1 MLGVRVTLTHLGYN
15 LRDWAWGVFLIPVLP
30 VGGRRARVNEENE
43 KPSKDKDRKIPLVK
57 SEDGVCEVYSNF
69 IDANWSLFDVR
80 LRFGQIVPAPIGSD
94 HPFDAEERAAITIA
108 WPEAKILRD
117 IMIDVVRR
125 FEETNGEIK
134 PLKLIG
140 QTCLLATHH

>member
-1 MLGVRVTLTHLGYN
+1 MWLRAVLGEGVR
-15 LRDWAWGVFLIPVLP
+15 
-30 VGGRRARVNEENE
+30 RASQ

-94 HPFDAEERAAITIA
+94 HPFDAEERAAIMIA

-140 QTCLLATHH
+140 QTCLLATHY

>member
-1 MLGVRVTLTHLGYN
+1 MNRYGCAKQWTSQLAIGAFTRAGSVV
-15 LRDWAWGVFLIPVLP
+15 ASSS
-30 VGGRRARVNEENE
+30 GGGAVRRASQ

-94 HPFDAEERAAITIA
+94 QTFDAEELAAITIA

-140 QTCLLATHH
+140 QTCLLATHY